1 LTTTGAG
8 LRLLRLLH
16 LASPALPVGAFAYSQ
31 GLEWAAAH
39 GLTAEDQALD
49 WIAGILEASL
59 ARVDVPLL
67 ARLRAAWERGDRE
80 ALLHWSGVLRASRE
94 TAELRAEEANTA
106 GALARLLRDL
116 GIPEA
121 GEWTAH
127 PQRTYCL
134 LLALAGARWDL
145 PAPDLCR
152 AYLWA
157 WAENQVLAAIKTVP
171 LGQTAGQRLLL
182 ALAERIEAAVDTGLS
197 LGDADI
203 GGAAPGQILASMH
216 HETQGTRLFRS

>member
-1 LTTTGAG
+1 MSTG

-39 GLTAEDQALD
+39 GLDAEDKALD
-49 WIAGILEASL
+49 WIAGILESSL

-67 ARLRAAWERGDRE
+67 VRLHAGWEHGDRE
-80 ALLHWSGVLRASRE
+80 ALLRWSAVLRASRE

-106 GALARLLRDL
+106 SALARLLRDL

-134 LLALAGARWDL
+134 LLALAGARWGL

-182 ALAERIEAAVDTGLS
+182 TLAERIEAAVDTGLA
-197 LGDADI
+197 LADEDI
-203 GGAAPGQILASMH
+203 GGAAPGQILASMR